1 MLLKTKE
8 LTGTL
13 NIGFPLLIC
22 GVCRYLIGFGVDSA
36 RHLLRS
42 WIGLPEFLRQSA
54 KSNEGLPIE
63 INLEEPRVDVDLVGP
78 IGILRM
84 EVNASSGEWK

>member
-13 NIGFPLLIC
+13 DIGFPLLIC

-42 WIGLPEFLRQSA
+42 WISRPKFLRQST
-54 KSNEGLPIE
+54 KSNEGLLIV
-63 INLEEPRVDVDLVGP
+63 IDLEEPRVDVDLVSP
-78 IGILRM
+78 IGSLGI
-84 EVNASSGEWK
+84 EVNASSGE